1 MQATKDFPEVVFT
14 DSSLSV
20 YTTEPESLHFDA
32 TKTFQYLLEEY
43 KSANA
48 GVAVTTKLRQYI
60 TILDQIFCQIGAAL
74 K

>member
-1 MQATKDFPEVVFT
+1 MVFT

-20 YTTEPESLHFDA
+20 YTTEPESLRFDA

-60 TILDQIFCQIGAAL
+60 TILIRSFVRL
-74 K
+74 VPHSSK